1 MFRSVRSLKEEFRR
15 SALGN
20 ESLSSTDGE
29 AARFSEVS
37 DNFKKKAAPVNC
49 ILMVQEITMKHYQ
62 YLVVYYLL

>member
-37 DNFKKKAAPVNC
+37 DNFKKSLP
-49 ILMVQEITMKHYQ
+49 L
-62 YLVVYYLL
+62 